1 MLLPQTNVSK
11 LTMEDKPSIPG
22 RKDGKKRENID
33 LKELYQLYNEIDSYI
48 SQRYN
53 ELFGLW
59 SHVYSESE
67 DYTLTIMYLWR
78 DYYPFFYFYFAAL

>member
-1 MLLPQTNVSK
+1 MAK
-11 LTMEDKPSIPG
+11 LTMEDKSSIPG

-53 ELFGLW
+53 ELFGL
-59 SHVYSESE
+59 
-67 DYTLTIMYLWR
+67 
-78 DYYPFFYFYFAAL
+78 